1 MNKLDSFEWLLIIMI
16 VASFITGIF
25 VAVERD
31 QQQVAMNIRTEQHS
45 NKL

>member
-25 VAVERD
+25 VAVDRD
-31 QQQVAMNIRTEQHS
+31 QQMAMNITKTEQHS